1 MSFIRPEARAAIWR
15 CRELIAGVG
24 IGVLGVSWVVGTAG
38 LIWWLGWVLVAIG
51 AAGTIIG
58 LQRLRFRIGVGGP
71 GVVQVDEGQI
81 SYFGP
86 LTGGAVALS
95 ELERL
100 RLDHTATPAHWVLDM
115 PGHPS
120 LHIPV
125 NAEGVD
131 ALFDAFT
138 TLSGLRTERMLSELR
153 KPGSHQVVIWER
165 HASHTQVHRLH

>member
-1 MSFIRPEARAAIWR
+1 MSFVRPEARAAIWR
-15 CRELIAGVG
+15 CRELIAGG
-24 IGVLGVSWVVGTAG
+24 AIGLLGASWVAGTGG
-38 LIWWLGWVLVAIG
+38 LVWWLGWVLVTIG

-100 RLDHTATPAHWVLDM
+100 RLDHTATPSHWVLDM
-115 PGHPS
+115 AGQPS
-120 LHIPV
+120 LQIPV
-125 NAEGVD
+125 NAEGSD
-131 ALFDAFT
+131 ALFDAFS
-138 TLSGLRTERMLSELR
+138 TLPGLRTERMLSELR

-165 HASHTQVHRLH
+165 LVSHTQVHRLH